1 MKEKK
6 KLNLKWLFRI
16 GIGVVVFAIVVS
28 LLFQM
33 FNRHQ
38 GARLVEG
45 QQRQDAAM
53 KVDKVPTAEEFAAT
67 IPSVIRRAS
76 DVRDFTYELQVIN
89 EILRQFDEA
98 NSTSSSV
105 NIVNYLGKYKVV
117 IRVGIVEE
125 IEAQKL
131 HTATAD
137 AFATILT
144 LNPDFARVEV
154 DVISGSTQLE
164 RYYIASSETPV
175 LVFDRKY
182 SEDLAKGETPK
193 CVSKFEKLQS
203 EFLNSQISVTG
214 YTTEEYDSVTVTID
228 TSAADDGTAEC
239 IDYIDFAFQM
249 INDDLQT
256 PVYLQ
261 VIQQEKT
268 SSEGEVYDRTL
279 VFSGLIVPE
288 AKTFKDFYTAKP
300 YYQDVSRAE
309 YYLCNDWLYGNVLT
323 TLSTYIDNLI

>member
-1 MKEKK
+1 MEEKK
-6 KLNLKWLFRI
+6 KLNLKRLFQI

-28 LLFQM
+28 LLLQM
-33 FNRHQ
+33 FNQHQ

-76 DVRDFTYELQVIN
+76 DVRDLTYELQVIN
-89 EILRQFDEA
+89 EILRQFDES
-98 NSTSSSV
+98 NSTSSSA

-117 IRVGIVEE
+117 IRVGIVKE

-131 HTATAD
+131 HTATTE

-154 DVISGSTQLE
+154 DVISGSNQLE

-214 YTTEEYDSVTVTID
+214 YATEEYDSVTVTID
-228 TSAADDGTAEC
+228 TSAAKDGTTEC

-249 INDDLQT
+249 INDDLKT

-261 VIQQEKT
+261 VIQQEKA
-268 SSEGEVYDRTL
+268 SSEGEAYNRTL

-300 YYQDVSRAE
+300 YYQDISRAE